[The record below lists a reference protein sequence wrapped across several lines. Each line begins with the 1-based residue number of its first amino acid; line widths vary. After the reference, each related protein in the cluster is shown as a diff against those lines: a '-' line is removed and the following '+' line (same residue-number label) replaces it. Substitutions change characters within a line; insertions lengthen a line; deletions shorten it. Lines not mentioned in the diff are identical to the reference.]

1 MRKNLCTFRLKRS
14 EKYAGSELCHN
25 IQASVF
31 DSSSALYAILWTH
44 QETLILMH
52 RSFRC
57 TAIAAPALLLV
68 LAQVPAQAE
77 KAVSQPAKAPIQ
89 ITVDLTDA
97 PRKLYHAEVDLPVTA
112 GPLSLITPKWIP
124 GNHRPTGPVDAITG
138 VVFTANGQTLP
149 WRRDDVDLYEFHL
162 TVPAGVTTIHAHLD
176 CIATERVT
184 QRLAVLEWEKLL
196 LYPANTPV
204 RDIPIQPSLI
214 VPAGWG
220 IGTALTPISSGAY
233 PVPAAGSVTRFAS
246 TNVEQLQD
254 SPIITGLY
262 FHEFALA
269 PEVMP
274 KHYIDAVS
282 DAPEDSNLRP
292 ALLSELNN
300 LVRETGALYASRH
313 YNAYHFLLTLS
324 DGAGGE
330 GLEHGQSSD
339 NGVEEKGYADEGH
352 TLANADLLSH
362 EMTHS
367 WNGKY
372 RRPVGLYQPDFATA
386 QQGALLWVYEGMT
399 QYLGNVLAARSGI
412 MSQEQ
417 YRDLLALS
425 AASLDYRPGRQWRS
439 TEDTA
444 ISSSILRDGAPAWS
458 NWKRS
463 QDYYDEGELL
473 WLDADTLIRKLTG
486 DKKSL
491 DDFQKIFLG
500 KGGDTG
506 PLIVTYNFDELVTD
520 LNAVTPYD
528 WATFLHDR
536 VDKINPRA
544 DLAGIEVGGYKLVFK
559 DKPTATANTLSSVY
573 AAHGGGLSCW
583 YSLGFYVT
591 GDGTLRDVRVG
602 SPADKAKFFPGEK
615 ILAVDGVIFSTDAL
629 KAALDKAKGGT
640 DPIHFIVQAD
650 SFVSLVDIDYH
661 GGQLY
666 PHLERVEGIPAYL
679 DEITKPLTTP
689 EKPPAEPK
697 KDGE

>member
-1 MRKNLCTFRLKRS
+1 
-14 EKYAGSELCHN
+14 
-25 IQASVF
+25 
-31 DSSSALYAILWTH
+31 
-44 QETLILMH
+44 MH
-52 RSFRC
+52 SSFRF

-68 LAQVPAQAE
+68 LAQAPAQAE
-77 KAVSQPAKAPIQ
+77 KAASPAVKAPIQ
-89 ITVDLTDA
+89 ITVDLSDA

-112 GPLSLITPKWIP
+112 GPLSLTTPKWIP

-149 WRRDDVDLYEFHL
+149 WRRDDVDLYQFHL
-162 TVPAGVTTIHAHLD
+162 TVPAGVTTVHAHLD
-176 CIATERVT
+176 CIVTERVT

-220 IGTALTPISSGAY
+220 VGTALTPIGSGAY
-233 PVPAAGSVTRFAS
+233 PVPAAGSVTHFAA

-269 PEVMP
+269 PEITP

-292 ALLSELNN
+292 ELLADLNN

-324 DGAGGE
+324 DGAGEE

-339 NGVEEKGYADEGH
+339 NGVDEKGYADDAH
-352 TLANADLLSH
+352 QLAMADLLPH

-372 RRPVGLYQPDFATA
+372 RRPVGLYQPEFATA
-386 QQGALLWVYEGMT
+386 EQGALLWVYEGMT

-412 MSQEQ
+412 MSQAQ
-417 YRDLLALS
+417 YRDMLALS

-444 ISSSILRDGAPAWS
+444 ISASILRDGAPAWS
-458 NWKRS
+458 NWKRA

-473 WLDADTLIRKLTG
+473 WLDADTLIRKQTG

-500 KGGDTG
+500 KGGNTG
-506 PLIVTYNFDELVTD
+506 PLIVTYNFDELVAD

-559 DKPTATANTLSSVY
+559 DKPTATADTLSGIY

-591 GDGTLRDVRVG
+591 GNGTLRDVRVG

-615 ILAVDGVIFSTDAL
+615 ILAVDGEIFSTDAL

-661 GGQLY
+661 NGQLY
-666 PHLERVEGIPAYL
+666 PRLERVEGIPAYL

-689 EKPPAEPK
+689 EKAPAETK